1 VLVNDSVAAVRAEVG
16 AWLKDAWD
24 PGLTVREW
32 WGRLAESGWGMP
44 HWPAESF
51 GRSLPEREAAAVG
64 EELAAAGVLG
74 PPGGVGTAMVA
85 PVLFAYGSEEQRR
98 EWLPALVRG
107 EERWCQFFSEPGA
120 GSDLASLQCRA
131 VADGDEWI
139 INGQKVWNSGT
150 LMADRAILLARTDPD
165 VPKHRGISFF
175 VVDVD
180 QPGVEIRP
188 IKQMNHRTEFNE
200 TFFTDMR
207 VSGDRMVGDRGDGW
221 RAAMTTLSNERARF
235 AGGGEHVILTVD
247 PGRKAGN
254 LDRKVSDALEEAA
267 QVKTDEANT
276 PPVHTAADLI
286 DLARRWGRVRDPVIR
301 QQIAAI
307 FAMSEALRLTSVRAS
322 AASAAGRQPEAESS
336 VAYLGGVRVLRL
348 VRDVS
353 AQIVGPAATLMAPD
367 ASDGGDVAMTVMTV
381 PCHGIQGGSEQIQ
394 MNILGERVLGL
405 PKEPQV
411 DRDLPFRQLV
421 VGTQRS

>member
-1 VLVNDSVAAVRAEVG
+1 
-16 AWLKDAWD
+16 LKDAWD
-24 PGLTVREW
+24 PRLTVREW

-44 HWPAESF
+44 HWPAEWF
-51 GRSLPEREAAAVG
+51 GRSLANREAAAVR
-64 EELAAAGVLG
+64 EEMAAAGVLG
-74 PPGGVGTAMVA
+74 PPAGVGPAMVG

-98 EWLPALVRG
+98 RWLPLLARG

-131 VADGDEWI
+131 VRDGEEWV

-150 LMADRAILLARTDPD
+150 RLADRGILLARTDPD

-188 IKQMNHRTEFNE
+188 IKQMNHRSEFNE
-200 TFFTDMR
+200 TFFTDVR
-207 VSGDRMVGDRGDGW
+207 VRDDRMVGAPGDGW
-221 RAAMTTLSNERARF
+221 RAAMTTLSNERASF
-235 AGGGEHVILTVD
+235 AGGGEHVLATVD
-247 PGRKAGN
+247 AGRKPGN
-254 LDRKVSDALEEAA
+254 LERTVSEVLSEAA
-267 QVKTDEANT
+267 QLKTDEANT
-276 PPVHTAADLI
+276 PPVHTPADLI
-286 DLARRWGRVRDPVIR
+286 DLARRWGRAQDPVIR
-301 QQIAAI
+301 QRIAAI
-307 FAMSEALRLTSVRAS
+307 FAMSESLRLTSVRAS
-322 AASAAGRQPEAESS
+322 VAAASGRQPDAESS
-336 VAYLGGVRVLRL
+336 VAYLGGVRILRL
-348 VRDVS
+348 VRDL
-353 AQIVGPAATLMAPD
+353 AAEIVGPAATLMGLD
-367 ASDGGDVAMTVMTV
+367 ARDGGDAAMTVMTV

-405 PKEPQV
+405 PKEPQI